1 MVIAS
6 IVTAAAAR
14 PKYAG
19 LDRALPTTPSV
30 VPGGGVT
37 PQGWPLAGP
46 VPHMPIQHR
55 TDRFAPNQE
64 SPPRE
69 VRLR

>member
-6 IVTAAAAR
+6 IGTVAAAR
-14 PKYAG
+14 PKNAR
-19 LDRALPTTPSV
+19 LDRGLSLSPSA

-37 PQGWPLAGP
+37 PQVWPLAGP
-46 VPHMPIQHR
+46 VVPMPIQSR
-55 TDRFAPNQE
+55 TDRFALNQE

-69 VRLR
+69 VVLR

>member
-19 LDRALPTTPSV
+19 LDRALPFAPSV

-37 PQGWPLAGP
+37 PQVWSLGGHV
-46 VPHMPIQHR
+46 VPMPIQRR

-69 VRLR
+69 VVLR

>member
-1 MVIAS
+1 MIIAS
-6 IVTAAAAR
+6 IVTTAAAR

-19 LDRALPTTPSV
+19 LNRALPFGSSV
-30 VPGGGVT
+30 VPGVGVT
-37 PQGWPLAGP
+37 PQVWPLAGH
-46 VPHMPIQHR
+46 VLHMPIQRR

-69 VRLR
+69 VVLR

>member
-6 IVTAAAAR
+6 IVKAAAAR

-19 LDRALPTTPSV
+19 LDRALPLLPSV

-37 PQGWPLAGP
+37 PQVWPLAEHG
-46 VPHMPIQHR
+46 VQMPTQGR
-55 TDRFAPNQE
+55 TDRFALNQE

-69 VRLR
+69 VVLR